1 MAAHPSRTPWQATP
15 FVAVATFLG
24 LYGLS
29 TMLEMGP
36 WMRTVAAVLLTAT
49 ATLVITRLM
58 SRSRVLPTL
67 LAALASV
74 VVMIPLFA
82 RREDGSAHLLPTPS
96 ALADLGAALRGGVDY
111 AAVTVAPA
119 PEALPL
125 TALITAVTVALFLVA
140 EHLAVSWRAA
150 ATAGLLLLIPWL
162 PAVIFQHRIPTGA
175 LIGAIVAWLLAL
187 ALARRVAGAERRP
200 AVAGALTA
208 TAATM
213 GGVLLV
219 APTALGGLGWGM
231 IPRIDA
237 PASLET
243 ATRLNLDL
251 DLRTSLTTNSTTPV
265 MVYTTEG
272 RRPDAFKLY
281 ALTDFDGVKWSR
293 EETPVPST
301 AADSGLLWPEP
312 VEGWDEQR
320 RQRIDMQ
327 VLNLQETN
335 LPLPPSPRTLDLEG
349 PWFYDAE
356 RDEVVS
362 DQLTAREMQ
371 YSIVTDPQ
379 FVTDRDLRETQELI
393 DAGEDPDDARYLT
406 LSPAIDASRVSRLA
420 TELTA
425 DAQTRYDQAIAIQQF
440 LRDRTQFTYDTS
452 VSPSG
457 GDAISTFLDDRAG
470 YCVQF
475 ATTMVMM
482 ARSLDIPA
490 RMSVGFLAGSATDA
504 DTFVIQGGDAHAW
517 PELWFPSAG
526 WVRFEPTPAVQTGA
540 PPEYADPFTSN
551 APIPED
557 VLNGGAAPGQP
568 LQPQLPD
575 EQPDT
580 TGIPAVEEPSPE
592 ISVWVF
598 VAVGV
603 LLVTIGVG
611 AWWWIGRSR
620 RPHGAPQDAEDVW
633 ARLREALPEPMRWS
647 STLTPH
653 EAAQQVEA
661 GMREFEAGLSGQA
674 REDLTRLAN
683 AVADHRYAPDGS
695 GASVEQLQEWAQ
707 AIRDEAQAARTDS
720 SRSQRSSAGR

>member
-1 MAAHPSRTPWQATP
+1 MAAHSSRTPWQATP
-15 FVAVATFLG
+15 FIAIATFLG
-24 LYGLS
+24 LYGLT

-36 WMRTVAAVLLTAT
+36 WVRTVAAVLLVAT
-49 ATLVITRLM
+49 ATLVITRLA
-58 SRSRVLPTL
+58 SRSRALPTL
-67 LAALASV
+67 LAALAVV
-74 VVMIPLFA
+74 VVMVPLFA
-82 RREDGSAHLLPTPS
+82 RREDGSAHLLPTPG
-96 ALADLGAALRGGVDY
+96 ALADLGAAVRGGVDY
-111 AAVTVAPA
+111 AAITVAPA

-125 TALITAVTVALFLVA
+125 TALITAVTAALFLAA

-187 ALARRVAGAERRP
+187 ALTRRVAGAERRP

-237 PASLET
+237 PESLET

-272 RRPDAFKLY
+272 PKPDAFKLY
-281 ALTDFDGVKWSR
+281 ALTDFDGVQWSR
-293 EETPVPST
+293 EDAPLPGI
-301 AADSGLLWPEP
+301 AAGSGLLWPEP
-312 VEGWDEQR
+312 VETWSDQR

-327 VLNLQETN
+327 VLNLPETN
-335 LPLPPSPRTLDLEG
+335 LPLPPSPRTLDIEG
-349 PWFYDAE
+349 PWFYDSE

-362 DQLTAREMQ
+362 EEVTTREIR
-371 YSIVTDPQ
+371 YSIVTDPG
-379 FVTDRDLRETQELI
+379 FVSDRDLRATQERI
-393 DAGEDPDDARYLT
+393 DAGDDPVDERYLT
-406 LSPAIDASRVSRLA
+406 ISPAIDAGRVEALSQ
-420 TELTA
+420 ELTV
-425 DAQTRYDQAIAIQQF
+425 DAQTRYDQAIAIQQY
-440 LRDRTQFTYDTS
+440 LRDPLQFTYDTS

-457 GDAISTFLDDRAG
+457 GDAVSTFLDDRSG

-517 PELWFPSAG
+517 PELWFPGAG

-551 APIPED
+551 APVPQD
-557 VLNGGAAPGQP
+557 VLDGGAAPGQP
-568 LQPQLPD
+568 LQPQPPEEL
-575 EQPDT
+575 PDT
-580 TGIPAVEEPSPE
+580 TGRPAVEDQSAE
-592 ISVWVF
+592 IPVWAF
-598 VAVGV
+598 VVAAVAALALG
-603 LLVTIGVG
+603 LAG
-611 AWWWIGRSR
+611 WWWVRRSR
-620 RPHGAPQDAEDVW
+620 RTHGTPTDPEQVW
-633 ARLREALPEPMRWS
+633 ERLHEALPEPMRWS
-647 STLTPH
+647 SALTPH
-653 EAAQQVEA
+653 EAAQHVEA
-661 GMREFEAGLSGQA
+661 GMREFEAGLSGQS
-674 REDLTRLAN
+674 REDLTHLAT
-683 AVADHRYAPDGS
+683 AVADHRYAPSGS
-695 GASVEQLQEWAQ
+695 DETVEQLRAWAAAVLAEAQQAQ
-707 AIRDEAQAARTDS
+707 AESNRAQRTG
-720 SRSQRSSAGR
+720 AGR

>member
-1 MAAHPSRTPWQATP
+1 MAAHASRTPWQATP
-15 FVAVATFLG
+15 FIAIATFLG

-36 WMRTVAAVLLTAT
+36 WVRTVAVVLLVAT
-49 ATLVITRLM
+49 ATLVITRLL

-67 LAALASV
+67 LAALVSV

-82 RREDGSAHLLPTPS
+82 RREDGSAHLLPTPGG
-96 ALADLGAALRGGVDY
+96 LGDLGAAMRGGVEY
-111 AAVTVAPA
+111 AAVTIAPA

-162 PAVIFQHRIPTGA
+162 PAVIFQHRISTGA
-175 LIGAIVAWLLAL
+175 LIAAIIAWLLAL
-187 ALARRVAGAERRP
+187 ALARRVAGSERRP

-272 RRPDAFKLY
+272 PKPDAFKLY

-293 EETPVPST
+293 EEAPLPGI
-301 AADSGLLWPEP
+301 AAGSGLLWPEP
-312 VEGWDEQR
+312 VESWNDQR

-349 PWFYDAE
+349 PWFYDSE

-362 DQLTAREMQ
+362 DEATAREMQ
-371 YSIVTDPQ
+371 YSIVTDPR
-379 FVTDRDLRETQELI
+379 FVSDRDLRETQERI
-393 DAGEDPDDARYLT
+393 DGGEDPTDPRYLSI
-406 LSPAIDASRVSRLA
+406 SPAIDASRVESLA
-420 TELTA
+420 TELTSEA
-425 DAQTRYDQAIAIQQF
+425 ETRYDQAIAIQQF
-440 LRDRTQFTYDTS
+440 LRDPLQFTYDTS

-457 GDAISTFLDDRAG
+457 GDAISTFLDDRSG

-517 PELWFPSAG
+517 PELWFPGAG

-568 LQPQLPD
+568 LQPQLPED
-575 EQPDT
+575 VPNT
-580 TGIPAVEEPSPE
+580 TGIPAVEDQGPE
-592 ISVWVF
+592 IPILVF
-598 VAVGV
+598 VLAGAVLV
-603 LLVTIGVG
+603 LGGLG
-611 AWWWIGRSR
+611 AWWWMHRSR
-620 RPHGAPQDAEDVW
+620 RPHGAPKDAEDVW
-633 ARLREALPEPMRWS
+633 SRLRESLPEPMRWS
-647 STLTPH
+647 SDLTPH
-653 EAAQQVEA
+653 EAAQHVEA
-661 GMREFEAGLSGQA
+661 GMREFDTGLSGQA

-683 AVADHRYAPDGS
+683 AVADHRYAPDGTLASLDTLSEWAAAVDAEAQSAESDSARAQRS
-695 GASVEQLQEWAQ
+695 GA
-707 AIRDEAQAARTDS
+707 
-720 SRSQRSSAGR
+720 GR